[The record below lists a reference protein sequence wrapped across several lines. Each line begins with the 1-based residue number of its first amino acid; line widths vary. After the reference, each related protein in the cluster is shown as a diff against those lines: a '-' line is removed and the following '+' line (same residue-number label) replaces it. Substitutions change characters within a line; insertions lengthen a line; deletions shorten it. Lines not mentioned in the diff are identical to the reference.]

1 MKSSRLDNQTVMYES
16 DEMNILFYKGIEIW
30 KQKAMKN
37 FIVVCSFQKDGVSYH
52 QPRTNSLQDAKNFI
66 DENLV

>member
-1 MKSSRLDNQTVMYES
+1 MKRSRLDSETVIYES

-37 FIVVCSFQKDGVSYH
+37 FIVVCSFQKDGVSYDN
-52 QPRTNSLQDAKNFI
+52 PRTSSLQDAKNFI
-66 DENLV
+66 DEHTI